1 MLHTHAWEP
10 ALLSQAL
17 EAWQS
22 ITIAAPQSLS
32 DRLLLDRAYAHCAR
46 VTARHSRSFYRASS
60 FLPREKRRA
69 VRALYAFCRVTDDIV
84 DCPDCQARHALR
96 EWRHVAL
103 AAEPPLDNL
112 VAVAWADARQRY
124 RIPLRLAEQLIDG
137 VARDLDQTRY
147 ATFDDLA
154 TYAYGVA
161 STVGLMSMRI
171 IGYRSA
177 AAIPYA
183 IKLGVALQLTNI
195 LRDVGEDWRSG
206 RVYLPADEL
215 ARFDLSEDDLAR
227 GQVDDRWRAF
237 MRFQIERN
245 RRLYAEAWPGIE
257 LLNRD
262 GRLAIA
268 AAGDLYRR
276 ILDDIEAH
284 DYDVFTRRAHVST
297 PRKLLGLVRLWWS
310 SEEFMTHYDFI
321 IAGAGLSG
329 LSLALHLIN
338 SPLRDRSILIV
349 DRDDKQRNDRTWSY
363 WSDRPTLFDDL
374 ACRTWDRLHLAGL
387 NGEMRVNLRRYR
399 YRTIRGC
406 DFYEHAR
413 RELAQQPNVT
423 WLRGKVEA
431 IEDGAEAARVDH
443 QP

>member
-17 EAWQS
+17 KAWQS

-32 DRLLLDRAYAHCAR
+32 DQLLDRAYAHCAQ
-46 VTARHSRSFYRASS
+46 VTAHHSRSFYRASS

-84 DCPDCQARHALR
+84 DRPDCQARRALR
-96 EWRHVAL
+96 EWRHIAL
-103 AAEPPLDNL
+103 AAEPPIDNL
-112 VAVAWADARQRY
+112 IAVAWADARQRY
-124 RIPLRLAEQLIDG
+124 RVPLGLAEQLIDG

-147 ATFDDLA
+147 ATFGDLT

-195 LRDVGEDWRSG
+195 LRDVGEDWRAG

-215 ARFDLSEDDLAR
+215 AHFDLTEDNLAC

-257 LLNRD
+257 LLNSD
-262 GRLAIA
+262 GRFAIA
-268 AAGDLYRR
+268 AAGELYRR

-284 DYDVFTRRAHVST
+284 DYDVFTRRARVST
-297 PRKLLGLVRLWWS
+297 PHKLLGLLDLWWS
-310 SEEFMTHYDFI
+310 S
-321 IAGAGLSG
+321 
-329 LSLALHLIN
+329 
-338 SPLRDRSILIV
+338 
-349 DRDDKQRNDRTWSY
+349 QRNS
-363 WSDRPTLFDDL
+363 
-374 ACRTWDRLHLAGL
+374 
-387 NGEMRVNLRRYR
+387 
-399 YRTIRGC
+399 
-406 DFYEHAR
+406 
-413 RELAQQPNVT
+413 
-423 WLRGKVEA
+423 
-431 IEDGAEAARVDH
+431 
-443 QP
+443 

>member
-22 ITIAAPQSLS
+22 MAVTAPQSLS
-32 DRLLLDRAYAHCAR
+32 DQLLLDRAYAHCAQL
-46 VTARHSRSFYRASS
+46 TARHSRSFHRASS

-84 DCPDCQARHALR
+84 DCPDCQARQTLS
-96 EWRHVAL
+96 EWRHIAL
-103 AAEPPLDNL
+103 AADPPIDNL
-112 VAVAWADARQRY
+112 VAVAWADARHCY
-124 RIPLRLAEQLIDG
+124 RVPLRLAEQLVDG

-147 ATFDDLA
+147 ATFDDLT
-154 TYAYGVA
+154 TYACGVA

-206 RVYLPADEL
+206 RVYLPAAEL
-215 ARFDLSEDDLAR
+215 ARFDLAEDDLAR

-237 MRFQIERN
+237 MRFQIERT
-245 RRLYAEAWPGIE
+245 RRLYAEAWPGIN
-257 LLNRD
+257 LLSKD

-284 DYDVFTRRAHVST
+284 DYDVFTRRARVGT
-297 PRKLLGLVRLWWS
+297 PRKLLGLACLWW
-310 SEEFMTHYDFI
+310 
-321 IAGAGLSG
+321 
-329 LSLALHLIN
+329 
-338 SPLRDRSILIV
+338 
-349 DRDDKQRNDRTWSY
+349 
-363 WSDRPTLFDDL
+363 
-374 ACRTWDRLHLAGL
+374 
-387 NGEMRVNLRRYR
+387 
-399 YRTIRGC
+399 
-406 DFYEHAR
+406 
-413 RELAQQPNVT
+413 
-423 WLRGKVEA
+423 
-431 IEDGAEAARVDH
+431 
-443 QP
+443 

>member
-1 MLHTHAWEP
+1 MLHAYAWEP

-22 ITIAAPQSLS
+22 ITIAAPQPLS
-32 DRLLLDRAYAHCAR
+32 DQQLLDCAYAHCAR
-46 VTARHSRSFYRASS
+46 VTARHSRSFQRASS

-84 DCPDCQARHALR
+84 DCPDCQARQVLS
-96 EWRHVAL
+96 EWRRIAL
-103 AAEPPLDNL
+103 AAEPSIDNL
-112 VAVAWADARQRY
+112 VPVAWADARQRY
-124 RIPLRLAEQLIDG
+124 RVPLRLAEQLIDG

-161 STVGLMSMRI
+161 STVGLMSMHI
-171 IGYRSA
+171 IGYCSA

-195 LRDVGEDWRSG
+195 LRDVGEDWRAG

-215 ARFDLSEDDLAR
+215 ARFDLAEDDLAG

-262 GRLAIA
+262 GRFAIA

-284 DYDVFTRRAHVST
+284 DYEVFTRRARVST
-297 PRKLLGLVRLWWS
+297 PRKLLGLARLWWS
-310 SEEFMTHYDFI
+310 F
-321 IAGAGLSG
+321 
-329 LSLALHLIN
+329 
-338 SPLRDRSILIV
+338 
-349 DRDDKQRNDRTWSY
+349 QRN
-363 WSDRPTLFDDL
+363 
-374 ACRTWDRLHLAGL
+374 
-387 NGEMRVNLRRYR
+387 M
-399 YRTIRGC
+399 
-406 DFYEHAR
+406 
-413 RELAQQPNVT
+413 
-423 WLRGKVEA
+423 
-431 IEDGAEAARVDH
+431 
-443 QP
+443 